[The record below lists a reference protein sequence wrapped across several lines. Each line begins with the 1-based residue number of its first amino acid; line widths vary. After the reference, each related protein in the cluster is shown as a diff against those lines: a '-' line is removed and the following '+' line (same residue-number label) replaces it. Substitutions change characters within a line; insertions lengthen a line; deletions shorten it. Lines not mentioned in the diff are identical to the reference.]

1 MRKQSIISSRLV
13 AILAALAV
21 ALVAVAVILSKCEGT
36 AVVEEK
42 SDHVE
47 VTPATIASIKSIGQW
62 EFLTIHDEEYVD
74 TVREGFF
81 SDDGLA
87 RIYYGTL
94 RLGLDMSHLDDHAI
108 RMEGDTVLVATLPPV
123 GLLDRHF
130 IDEAR
135 TRPFYEKGRWE
146 ADARNDIRQLRLYAR
161 YDGFYASILL
171 LGSFACFLAL
181 SLTATGSWAWMGLTS
196 LCPLIV
202 LLTPIFIYRRLC
214 KFRDE
219 GLGGTISAKRALL
232 YVLRTTTNAALFFS
246 LLQYLYLALA
256 DNGLMA
262 GVVERIVMAD
272 QQQTE
277 MIVKSL
283 GMTMDQYME
292 QLRAIPAFAMACNS
306 FVTLAMGGM
315 LLSAIMAPLAKRG

>member
-21 ALVAVAVILSKCEGT
+21 ALVAVAVILSKCGGT

-42 SDHVE
+42 NDHVE

-123 GLLDRHF
+123 RLLDRHF

-146 ADARNDIRQLRLYAR
+146 ADARE
-161 YDGFYASILL
+161 
-171 LGSFACFLAL
+171 
-181 SLTATGSWAWMGLTS
+181 
-196 LCPLIV
+196 V
-202 LLTPIFIYRRLC
+202 LYRRAQQMMTARCL
-214 KFRDE
+214 
-219 GLGGTISAKRALL
+219 TRANLQRAEDRAREEL
-232 YVLRTTTNAALFFS
+232 TRLFH
-246 LLQYLYLALA
+246 
-256 DNGLMA
+256 LM
-262 GVVERIVMAD
+262 GYKNVRI
-272 QQQTE
+272 QFE
-277 MIVKSL
+277 
-283 GMTMDQYME
+283 E
-292 QLRAIPAFAMACNS
+292 
-306 FVTLAMGGM
+306 
-315 LLSAIMAPLAKRG
+315 APV